1 MIRLPIYSDML
12 QNYYEEKFRRLRA
25 ERQARLAAVTTPEEA
40 RDYVGWAR
48 RTVREAFQLPEER
61 TPLHARVTAM
71 EEEDGVLTEAI
82 LFEPRPCY
90 LASALLYRPAGE
102 VADGSLPAVL
112 GLCGH
117 SQNGKSSEVYRTFAR
132 TLAKIGFIV
141 LLVDPAGQGERLQ
154 FVRTAGN
161 RFSSGNCTHEH
172 NQLGK
177 MLGLFG
183 DNFANWRV
191 WDAMRALDYLLAR
204 PEADASRVGVT
215 GNSGGG
221 TMSTYLWALDERIRM
236 AAPGCYIT
244 SFFHNFDNE
253 LPVDAEQ
260 AIPGLAAA
268 GFEMADFLIARAP
281 EPCLI
286 LGRGNDFF
294 DPRGGR
300 EAFAQCRNIYDLLG
314 AGDSIRFFVEAGE
327 HGYGPGNRRAMYRFF
342 AALTGLCGE
351 GEELSPGTDLPA
363 SPDGQVNWI
372 PGSRT
377 LPEFLAGRCGEPA
390 PEPMGVRDFLRNA
403 GIAAPE
409 SAPDYKVLRN
419 GRADSKIISI
429 FGLRSEPG
437 ILAFLHWYD
446 GREWNILPEE
456 EKATLI
462 VAARDGEEELLAAPR
477 PGDGSRLFSLDVRG
491 FGKSFPL
498 TSDRDSDFFS
508 PYGTEYFY
516 DATGLM
522 IDSPLFFGRVR
533 DVLAALAFLR
543 AGGYREI
550 RVVGRGVSLLVTAF
564 ACCAAPELWDSLVLE
579 GAPASMRELVRKA
592 VYPEPQ
598 SYAPRG
604 MLRHFDLAELYAELA
619 VGHSLK
625 LS

>member
-1 MIRLPIYSDML
+1 MIRPPVYSDML
-12 QNYYEEKFRRLRA
+12 QNYYEEKFQRLRQ
-25 ERQARLAAVTTPEEA
+25 ERQARFSAVTTPEAA
-40 RDYVGWAR
+40 RDYAAWAR
-48 RTVREAFQLPEER
+48 RTVRDAFVLPEER
-61 TPLHARVTAM
+61 TPLHARVTAST
-71 EEEDGVLTEAI
+71 EEDGVFAEAV
-82 LFEPRPCY
+82 LFEPRPAY

-117 SQNGKSSEVYRTFAR
+117 SNNGKSSDTYRTFAR
-132 TLAKIGFIV
+132 TLAKIGFLV

-154 FVRTAGN
+154 FVRTAGD
-161 RFSSGNCTHEH
+161 RFSGHCTIEH

-183 DNFANWRV
+183 DNFAYWRV
-191 WDAMRALDYLLAR
+191 WDAMRALDYLLSR
-204 PEADASRVGVT
+204 PEADSSRVGVT

-221 TMSTYLWALDERIRM
+221 TLSTYLWALDDRLTM

-244 SFFHNFDNE
+244 SFHRNFDNE

-260 AIPGLAAA
+260 AVPGLAAA
-268 GFEMADFLIARAP
+268 GFEMADFLIARAS

-294 DPRGGR
+294 DPRGTR
-300 EAFAQCRNIYDLLG
+300 EAFGECRKIYELLG
-314 AGDSIRFFVEAGE
+314 AEERIRLFVEAGE

-342 AALTGLCGE
+342 AAEAGLSGE
-351 GEELSPGTDLPA
+351 VEELSAGTDLQA
-363 SPDGQVNWI
+363 SPDGQVNWL

-377 LPEFLAGRCGEPA
+377 LPEFLAGWCGESI
-390 PEPMGVRDFLRNA
+390 PEPMAVRDFLAQA
-403 GIAAPE
+403 GVAAPAA
-409 SAPDYKVLRN
+409 APDYKVLRN
-419 GRADSKIISI
+419 GWVDSRIVSI
-429 FGLRSEPG
+429 FGLRSESG
-437 ILAFLHWYD
+437 ILAFLHLCD
-446 GREWNILPEE
+446 VREWNRLPEG

-477 PGDGSRLFSLDVRG
+477 PADGSRLFTLDVRG

-498 TSDRDSDFFS
+498 TSDRDCDFFS

-516 DATGLM
+516 DAAGLM
-522 IDSPLFFGRVR
+522 VDSPLFFGRLR

-543 AGGYREI
+543 AGNYREI

-564 ACCAAPELWDSLVLE
+564 ACCAAPELWDSLTLE
-579 GAPASMRELVRKA
+579 GAPASMRDLVRKA

-625 LS
+625 LA

>member
-1 MIRLPIYSDML
+1 MIRPPAYSDML
-12 QNYYEEKFRRLRA
+12 QNYYEAKFLRLRT
-25 ERQARLAAVTTPEEA
+25 ERRARLAAVATPEEA
-40 RDYVGWAR
+40 CNYAAWAR
-48 RTVREAFQLPEER
+48 RTLREAFLLPEER
-61 TPLHARVTAM
+61 TPLQARVTADM
-71 EEEDGVLTEAI
+71 EEDGVLAEAV

-102 VADGSLPAVL
+102 VANGSLPVVL

-117 SQNGKSSEVYRTFAR
+117 SQNGKSSETYRTFAR
-132 TLAKIGFIV
+132 TLAKIGFLV

-154 FVRTAGN
+154 FVRTAGD
-161 RFSSGNCTHEH
+161 RFSDCSTHEH

-183 DNFANWRV
+183 DNFAYWRA
-191 WDAMRALDYLLAR
+191 WDAMRALDYLLSR

-215 GNSGGG
+215 GTSGGG
-221 TMSTYLWALDERIRM
+221 TMSTYLWALDDRITM

-244 SFFHNFDNE
+244 SFFHNYDNE

-260 AIPGLAAA
+260 AVPGLAAA
-268 GFEMADFLIARAP
+268 GIEMADFLIARAT

-294 DPRGGR
+294 DPRGTR
-300 EAFAQCRNIYDLLG
+300 EAFEEVRNIYELLG
-314 AGDSIRFFVEAGE
+314 APDRIQLSFEAGE

-342 AALTGLCGE
+342 AAEAGLCGE
-351 GEELSPGTDLPA
+351 VEELSPGTDLQV

-377 LPEFLAGRCGEPA
+377 LPEFLASWCDEPF
-390 PEPMGVRDFLRNA
+390 PEPMGVRDFLARA
-403 GIAAPE
+403 GVKAPE
-409 SAPDYKVLRN
+409 SVPDYKLLRN
-419 GRADSKIISI
+419 GRADSKVVSI

-437 ILAFLHWYD
+437 ILTFLHLCD
-446 GREWNILPEE
+446 QREWNCLPAEE
-456 EKATLI
+456 AATLI

-477 PGDGSRLFSLDVRG
+477 PEDGSRLFTLDVRG

-516 DATGLM
+516 DAAGLM
-522 IDSPLFFGRVR
+522 VDSPLFFGRVR
-533 DVLAALAFLR
+533 DVLAALTFLR
-543 AGGYREI
+543 AGNFRRI
-550 RVVGRGVSLLVTAF
+550 RVVGRGVSLPATAF
-564 ACCAAPELWDSLVLE
+564 ACCAAPELWDSLTLE
-579 GAPASMRELVRKA
+579 GAPSSMRDLVRKA

-625 LS
+625 LA